1 MKFAQTYMLYLI
13 WLVPLAAALFWY
25 GHSSRQRILKRYAK
39 PPGLAAI
46 LPPALPRRGP
56 RAILVLVVI
65 LLLAVAL
72 AGPQYGYRWQAV
84 ERRGVDLVI
93 ALDCSRSMLAEDIK
107 PSRLDRAKREIVD
120 LLKMLAGDRVGL
132 VAFAGTA
139 FLQCPLTVDYEAF
152 HLFLQHLGPDFL
164 PVGGTDLAAA
174 LTVATQSFD
183 PETATDKAVILITD
197 GGHTGSADLQT
208 AVDAARKAKVKLFC
222 IGVGGESGVPVPAA
236 KGGFKKDRSGKIVL
250 SRLDENGLKQM
261 ALATGGGYVRSVAG
275 DMDLDAIYHQQIRK
289 EMRAQTLTS
298 SRRQVWEDR
307 YQWALGLALA
317 LLVLEMLLPAAVRG
331 RVARGRA
338 AREGALALKVI
349 PVMLLCGG
357 LLLPQPGWAADAKK
371 AVEAYKAGEYETAL
385 KGFIDAQLDDP
396 DNPEVLYNV
405 GNAYYKNGDFAA
417 AGQQYKDALD
427 KLGSP
432 EENAGL
438 AAKLHYNLGNTQ
450 FRAGQYPQSVE
461 SYQKALELTP
471 EDTQAQENLAFVKKV
486 MNQPPPPK
494 KPNQGQDGDKEGDQQ
509 DKQDQQQ
516 GGQEGNQKNPAE
528 DSNPSGGEDQSQDA
542 SGNRNQQGQ
551 SSGDQKEK
559 QGEPSSFGKEMD
571 ANKDPNAA
579 GTSASGPDTNQDQA
593 ASQGAGQAAEGI
605 DPQLAEQMLNR
616 LEDKPGRALMP
627 AYQGR
632 EVEEDW

>member
-1 MKFAQTYMLYLI
+1 MKFAQTYMLFLI

-39 PPGLAAI
+39 PPGLDAI
-46 LPPALPRRGP
+46 LPPALPRRGT

-174 LTVATQSFD
+174 LTVATRSFD

-197 GGHTGSADLQT
+197 GGHTGSADLQA
-208 AVDAARKAKVKLFC
+208 AVDAAKNAKVKLFC

-250 SRLDENGLKQM
+250 SRLDETGLKQM

-289 EMRAQTLTS
+289 EMTAQTLTS

-317 LLVLEMLLPAAVRG
+317 LLALEMLVPA
-331 RVARGRA
+331 VARGRT
-338 AREGALALKVI
+338 ARGRASALKVI
-349 PVMLLCGG
+349 PLMILCGG

-371 AVEAYKAGEYETAL
+371 AVEAYEAGEYETAL
-385 KGFIDAQLDDP
+385 KGFIDAQLDAP

-405 GNAYYKNGDFAA
+405 GNAYYKNGDYAA

-432 EENAGL
+432 EENADL
-438 AAKLHYNLGNTQ
+438 AAKLHYNLGNAQ
-450 FRAGQYPQSVE
+450 FRAGEYPQSVE

-471 EDTQAQENLAFVKKV
+471 EDTQTQENLAFVKKV
-486 MNQPPPPK
+486 MNQPPPPQQ
-494 KPNQGQDGDKEGDQQ
+494 PNQGQDGDKTGDQQ

-516 GGQEGNQKNPAE
+516 GGQEADQKNQTG
-528 DSNPSGGEDQSQDA
+528 DSNPSSGGDQSQDA

-551 SSGDQKEK
+551 SPGDQQETR
-559 QGEPSSFGKEMD
+559 GERSSFGKEMD
-571 ANKDPNAA
+571 ANKDPNGA
-579 GTSASGPDTNQDQA
+579 GPPSSGPDANQDQA
-593 ASQGAGQAAEGI
+593 ASQGAGQAVEGI
-605 DPQLAEQMLNR
+605 DPRLAEQMLNR

-627 AYQGR
+627 PYQGR